1 MNSQAQEPRKAG
13 SGPNKG
19 RHKGRG
25 KTNARRAAAALLGAI
40 MRGKTLDE
48 ARDKLSDLND
58 SERNLADAI
67 GQAALRHYGEIE
79 DLLKSHIKKMP
90 PRNSLA
96 QPLLFIGAAQLLYM
110 NVPAHAALHETVAA
124 TGRREQPYRGLINAV
139 LRNIARAQ
147 ENGTVPLPDPL
158 ANIPDWLRANWQ
170 EFYGADKTM
179 AIAAALATP
188 PPLGLCFKNAVAAKD
203 WLAQY
208 GGQYA
213 GQSVSP
219 THIRLTEGTNV
230 TRLAGFTEG
239 DFWVQ
244 NAAAGDMALALAAVL
259 DGAAE
264 VLDLCAAPGGKTLQL
279 AAAGHK
285 VTALDISKTRLQRLA
300 DNLKRT
306 NLSAEWVS
314 ADALDW
320 VAPAAYDAVLL
331 DAPCTATGTLRRH
344 PDLLRHRSAAAMAK
358 LMELQAALLAR
369 AADWVK
375 PGGLLAYGVCSLQPQ
390 EGEAQIDGF
399 LKARDD
405 FTLEETTPP
414 KRFTP
419 DDNMDGFYLALMR
432 KGGDG

>member
-1 MNSQAQEPRKAG
+1 MSSQANEPRKTG

-25 KTNARRAAAALLGAI
+25 KNSARRAAAAMLGAI

-67 GQAALRHYGEIE
+67 VQAALRHFGEIE
-79 DLLKSHIKKMP
+79 DLLKSLVKKMP

-139 LRNIARAQ
+139 LRNMSRAQ
-147 ENGTVPLPDPL
+147 ESGNVPAPDPL

-170 EFYGADKTM
+170 EFYGAEKTAAM
-179 AIAAALATP
+179 AATLATP
-188 PPLGLCFKNAVAAKD
+188 PPLDLCFKNPAAAEN
-203 WLAQY
+203 WLAQH

-219 THIRLTEGTNV
+219 THIRLTEGTNI
-230 TRLAGFTEG
+230 TKLAGFTEG

-244 NAAAGDMALALAAVL
+244 NAAAGDMALALTALL

-375 PGGLLAYGVCSLQPQ
+375 PGGVLAYGVCSLQPQ

-399 LKARDD
+399 LEARDD
-405 FTLEETTPP
+405 FTLDTAAPP

-419 DDNMDGFYLALMR
+419 DDNMDGFYLALLR

>member
-1 MNSQAQEPRKAG
+1 MSSQAQEPRKTG
-13 SGPNKG
+13 KHH
-19 RHKGRG
+19 HKGRG
-25 KTNARRAAAALLGAI
+25 KTNTRRAAAALLGAI

-79 DLLKSHIKKMP
+79 DLLKSYIKKMP
-90 PRNSLA
+90 PKQSLA
-96 QPLLFIGAAQLLYM
+96 KPLLFIGAAQLLYM

-147 ENGTVPLPDPL
+147 EIGTVPALDPL
-158 ANIPDWLRANWQ
+158 ANIPGWLRANWQ
-170 EFYGADKTM
+170 AFYGAEKTA
-179 AIAAALATP
+179 AIAATLANP
-188 PPLGLCFKNAVAAKD
+188 PPLDLCFKNTSAARD
-203 WLAQY
+203 WLAQH
-208 GGQYA
+208 GAQYE

-219 THIRLTEGTNV
+219 THIRLAEGTNI
-230 TRLAGFTEG
+230 TKLAGFTEG

-244 NAAAGDMALALAAVL
+244 NAAAGDMALALTALL
-259 DGAAE
+259 DGPAE

-300 DNLKRT
+300 NNLKRT

-344 PDLLRHRSAAAMAK
+344 PDLLRHRSAADMAK
-358 LMELQAALLAR
+358 LMKLQAELLAR

-375 PGGLLAYGVCSLQPQ
+375 PGGVLAYGVCSLQPQ
-390 EGEAQIDGF
+390 EGEAQIDSF
-399 LKARDD
+399 LEARDD
-405 FTLEETTPP
+405 FTLDAAAPT

-419 DDNMDGFYLALMR
+419 DNNMDGFYLALMR
-432 KGGDG
+432 KGGEG